1 MEIYLYEVV
10 FEVAA
15 DDAQSGGK
23 MLEKALDDMPV
34 QEILAYEISEEVTLV
49 RTAFAGPKTMRF
61 PIFGLR
67 TRCRMTEHRCAS
79 LISGMLIER
88 RST

>member
-1 MEIYLYEVV
+1 MIELFLYKVV

-15 DDAQSGGK
+15 NDAQSGGE

-49 RTAFAGPKTMRF
+49 RHIPQ
-61 PIFGLR
+61 
-67 TRCRMTEHRCAS
+67 
-79 LISGMLIER
+79 
-88 RST
+88 

>member
-1 MEIYLYEVV
+1 MEIFLYEVV

-15 DDAQSGGK
+15 NDAQSGGE

-49 RTAFAGPKTMRF
+49 RHTPQ
-61 PIFGLR
+61 
-67 TRCRMTEHRCAS
+67 
-79 LISGMLIER
+79 
-88 RST
+88 

>member
-23 MLEKALDDMPV
+23 MLEKALDDMPMN
-34 QEILAYEISEEVTLV
+34 EILAYEISEEVTLV
-49 RTAFAGPKTMRF
+49 RHTPQ
-61 PIFGLR
+61 
-67 TRCRMTEHRCAS
+67 
-79 LISGMLIER
+79 
-88 RST
+88 